1 MKRNE
6 LTTYLNLYVGIYK
19 MRDSETI
26 YKSHKGSVA
35 SQSGIVL
42 NVHKESRYCYDCI
55 PYLV

>member
-35 SQSGIVL
+35 TRSGQV
-42 NVHKESRYCYDCI
+42 
-55 PYLV
+55 